1 VSSKT
6 LVATIAGSATT
17 SSRPRASRA
26 DRATNSARS
35 AVKSKNDAG
44 QIHRDDTAEVFNGP
58 IQLDCQRARRR
69 QVDFPCHANTHVATI
84 NAKLDGEL
92 VDRADHVHHADG
104 ISITERRPLLAFG
117 GGALIGRSF
126 RNAGTGRRSP
136 GSGAPIGNGRRAVT
150 ITLRLA
156 GAPSRFASAR
166 V

>member
-6 LVATIAGSATT
+6 RVATIAGSATT

-58 IQLDCQRARRR
+58 IQLD
-69 QVDFPCHANTHVATI
+69 FPCHANSHFATI

-104 ISITERRPLLAFG
+104 ISITERRPLLG
-117 GGALIGRSF
+117 LV
-126 RNAGTGRRSP
+126 
-136 GSGAPIGNGRRAVT
+136 AVHSSV
-150 ITLRLA
+150 
-156 GAPSRFASAR
+156 APSETLGLEDGHQGPGHRSSHLDWPSA
-166 V
+166 